1 MGREKR
7 RGEAS
12 EERDRA
18 LDILTYPVSGCTESK
33 DALYLCAL
41 ILIMVSHGP
50 MNNRINQIRKSS
62 FSSLLKEQKR
72 STRRDLSKNLVN
84 SEKMDIFCSLSEIG
98 SWQKKESMSSILAR
112 VPQRNLISGIYSKT
126 FIIRNWLT

>member
-1 MGREKR
+1 
-7 RGEAS
+7 
-12 EERDRA
+12 
-18 LDILTYPVSGCTESK
+18 
-33 DALYLCAL
+33 
-41 ILIMVSHGP
+41 MVSHGP